1 MTEDKKRR
9 PRRSKANLIECI
21 NNAAEDQIKKDGFS
35 NVLVTDIIKR
45 AKIEPAVFYNR
56 FENLESFMSEF
67 VKRYD
72 YWFSDILKDVNSQA
86 TNSDNLTAI
95 LQHLFQ
101 ELNNDSIMLELLRWE
116 VANNNSITTRTA
128 MLREVHILP
137 LVTEFEARFK
147 EKNIDIAAL
156 TALIIGGLYY
166 LSLHKDRS
174 PFSGIDINNENG
186 SKRILNAIK
195 YFVDKIYE
203 EDKLYKEKISIANKL
218 KEAGISDD
226 IIHQSVWA

>member
-35 NVLVTDIIKR
+35 NVLVTDIIKH

-137 LVTEFEARFK
+137 LFPVRECRIVLRQIEW
-147 EKNIDIAAL
+147 
-156 TALIIGGLYY
+156 
-166 LSLHKDRS
+166 RS
-174 PFSGIDINNENG
+174 PEPHWSG
-186 SKRILNAIK
+186 
-195 YFVDKIYE
+195 
-203 EDKLYKEKISIANKL
+203 
-218 KEAGISDD
+218 
-226 IIHQSVWA
+226 